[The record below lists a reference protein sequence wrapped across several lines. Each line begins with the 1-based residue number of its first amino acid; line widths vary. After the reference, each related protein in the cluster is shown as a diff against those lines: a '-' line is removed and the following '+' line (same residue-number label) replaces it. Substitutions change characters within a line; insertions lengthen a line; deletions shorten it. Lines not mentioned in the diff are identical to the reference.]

1 MRQQGALAAKAK
13 CFLRC
18 IKHSIASWPKEV
30 ILSLYL
36 GLVQLHLEQCV
47 QFWAPQYK
55 QDIKVLE
62 YIQKKAT
69 KLVKGLKTCPVRTG

>member
-1 MRQQGALAAKAK
+1 MRQQGALAAKKAK
-13 CFLRC
+13 CFLGC

-47 QFWAPQYK
+47 QFWTPQYK
-55 QDIKVLE
+55 KDIKVLE
-62 YIQKKAT
+62 YI
-69 KLVKGLKTCPVRTG
+69 